1 MTVYPHFSSVSSHHA
16 TLPPTLCRTCHCKP
30 SDTLQV
36 SSLQLSACPLI
47 LVPSDCLKGALLS
60 WLRLYPTMRFSL
72 SLPATALGACLLSK
86 VHLECQAR
94 AVLLIWI
101 QWSFGICFS
110 NGICN
115 FLNQRPL
122 IQGFQYAEKW
132 IPPEEGWV
140 MMFSLLTWMNDH
152 RRPNRSGSE
161 VKKQEILKLLVTCV
175 QSGTEES
182 NQALDPE
189 VVHVEMTRIQEHKPV
204 VLSCWSVDHCSMETS
219 LVSPHKTCRL
229 ASLRIAILPS
239 SWNWAVWLNRW

>member
-122 IQGFQYAEKW
+122 IQGFQYAAKFVPQVSHFPQNTNRTHIANLLSSTALIQSRISMCAQKSARMPMLW
-132 IPPEEGWV
+132 QFHPEGNGLPLQ
-140 MMFSLLTWMNDH
+140 F
-152 RRPNRSGSE
+152 
-161 VKKQEILKLLVTCV
+161 ILV
-175 QSGTEES
+175 
-182 NQALDPE
+182 
-189 VVHVEMTRIQEHKPV
+189 
-204 VLSCWSVDHCSMETS
+204 
-219 LVSPHKTCRL
+219 
-229 ASLRIAILPS
+229 
-239 SWNWAVWLNRW
+239 